1 MTSPQ
6 AKAGCFSVGRCISP
20 LERKEAVEAY
30 RRLDEK
36 PSDAD
41 RQASIRRCPRL
52 GSSSGELET
61 TVHAAIQVI
70 ATGTG
75 WPKYGNPMAKGRGG
89 LYSHHQP
96 VPPYTEGKHNE

>member
-61 TVHAAIQVI
+61 TAQHSNVRH
-70 ATGTG
+70 
-75 WPKYGNPMAKGRGG
+75 WRLKDEKSGNNSSNYMQRAWV
-89 LYSHHQP
+89 QP
-96 VPPYTEGKHNE
+96 